1 MSLRLGVLLAVLVG
15 MATTASAA
23 DTLRVMAWNVL
34 HGSND
39 VERGPEK
46 TLAII
51 QDAAPDIVLM
61 QESYDI
67 DGDRPKLGKWLSEQL
82 GWSYHQ
88 SESPHL
94 CVLTPLKMEA
104 TFFHHQWHGLGA
116 LLTDEQGR
124 SCLAWS
130 IWLDYRSYITWD
142 LRDNPE
148 ITDEQLLAA
157 EDERSARLPQVKSLL
172 AHLKS
177 EGHLESDVPVLV
189 GGDWNTPS
197 HLDWTVDTSRVYKR
211 RRALP
216 LPVSIAMHDAGF
228 ADAFREVHP
237 DPVQQPGITWSPM
250 YRMSGEQAQGFERID
265 RIYLKNPGTPRDDW
279 TLHPI
284 AATVL
289 PTPWEDESIEIRQ
302 RQFPSDHGA
311 VVVDMEWRQVG
322 VAPATAP
329 VATTVEPVELRVL
342 AFNILTGGNGAGPNG
357 DSPLAGKPRHAAI
370 AAAIERVDPHVVLVQ
385 EEGGELRIIEL
396 LKANDP
402 SWHRRGGGERGQ
414 AVYARYPI
422 EAMNQNTSRIM
433 HPSGPFVVHN
443 VHWPPYPYG
452 PYEMQNRYLEGK
464 PVDMQEILRIVD
476 KGEVYADAYRSVQ
489 PSLAAGV
496 PVIVGGDFNEPS
508 HLDWT
513 ERYAR
518 QGADRWVDNP
528 TDSPIAHAIEWK
540 GTSMLADPE
549 SYRDEFGLEPGAALP
564 GLIDAFRTL
573 RPNEVADPGHTW
585 TPRYAVGATG
595 RRNWGADGFDDPGA
609 AQPTTILDRIDMIH
623 VSKNLVPRRV
633 LVLGDAGDPNSDIE
647 FADWPSDHR
656 AVLATLWWMP
666 AR

>member
-1 MSLRLGVLLAVLVG
+1 MTVRLCILLAVLCGLTVPSSG
-15 MATTASAA
+15 A

-34 HGSND
+34 RGSNK
-39 VERGPEK
+39 VEHGPEK

-82 GWSYHQ
+82 GWNYHQ

-94 CVLTPLKMEA
+94 CVLTPLEMKA
-104 TFFHHQWHGLGA
+104 TFFHHDWHGLGA
-116 LLTDEQGR
+116 LLTDAQGR

-142 LRDNPE
+142 LRDNPD
-148 ITDEQLLAA
+148 ITDEDLLAA
-157 EDERSARLPQVKSLL
+157 EDERSARLPQATALL
-172 AHLKS
+172 EHLKS
-177 EGHLESDVPVLV
+177 EGHLASDIPVLV

-216 LPVSIAMHDAGF
+216 LPVSLAMHDAGF
-228 ADAFREVHP
+228 TDAFRDVHP

-250 YRMSGEQAQGFERID
+250 YRMSGEKAQGFERID
-265 RIYLKNPGTPRDDW
+265 RIYLKNPDTPRGDW
-279 TLHPI
+279 TLHPV

-289 PTPWEDESIEIRQ
+289 PIPWEDESIEIRQ

-311 VVVDMEWRQVG
+311 VVVDMEWRQG
-322 VAPATAP
+322 SVAPAAAP
-329 VATTVEPVELRVL
+329 VAASADPIELRVL

-357 DSPLAGKPRHAAI
+357 ASPLSGKPRHAAI

-385 EEGGELRIIEL
+385 EESGELRIIEIL
-396 LKANDP
+396 QANDP
-402 SWHRRGGGERGQ
+402 SWHRRGGGQRGQ

-422 EAMNQNTSRIM
+422 EGINQNTSRIM
-433 HPSGPFVVHN
+433 HPDGPFVVHN

-452 PYEMQNRYLEGK
+452 PYEIRTKLLAGE
-464 PVDMQEILRIVD
+464 PVDVQEILRMVD

-513 ERYAR
+513 ARYVE
-518 QGADRWVDNP
+518 QGGERWVDNP
-528 TDSPIAHAIEWK
+528 TETMMKYEIAWK
-540 GTSMLADPE
+540 GTSMLENPE
-549 SYRDEFGLEPGAALP
+549 SYRAEFGLEPDAPLP
-564 GLIDAFRTL
+564 GLIDAFRAI
-573 RPNEVADPGHTW
+573 RPNEVADRGNTW
-585 TPRYAVGATG
+585 TPRYAKGSPG
-595 RRNWGADGFDDPGA
+595 RGNWGAEGFDDPLE
-609 AQPTTILDRIDMIH
+609 AQPTAILDRIDMIH
-623 VSKNLVPRRV
+623 VSENLVPRSV
-633 LVLGDAGDPNSDIE
+633 LVLGDAGDPDSDIE

-666 AR
+666 GR